1 MGQRWGHRAR
11 TKSANFFLYFYQDVS
26 WKREYVHIWKLRSC
40 DPTQSGFPEG
50 GGGGGTLHLSLSYL
64 FPESHSISL
73 TVPLTFNW
81 LIHCLI
87 GGPVEVAVG
96 FWVLSIDTINVV
108 HMVSLKQGRVK
119 RPFEAGTL

>member
-1 MGQRWGHRAR
+1 M
-11 TKSANFFLYFYQDVS
+11 SAENGSTCIYGSYAPATEPKVVF
-26 WKREYVHIWKLRSC
+26 R
-40 DPTQSGFPEG
+40 G

-108 HMVSLKQGRVK
+108 HMVSLKQERVK